1 MRSKVKF
8 TVGDTV
14 RLVGGTIT
22 GVIRRRTMIDG
33 VLCYL
38 VQWNGESS
46 PSFERRTDL
55 VLIK

>member
-1 MRSKVKF
+1 MRSKVKI
-8 TVGDTV
+8 TIGDTV

-22 GVIRRRTMIDG
+22 GVIHQRTMIDG